1 MSVLLHDSIDR
12 PPGYGS
18 RATILDVGF
27 VGNQEQI
34 LRRQR
39 RRNMIPTTFDGI
51 HSGYMEYDFIEHL
64 ENTNRDPHNHPIEP
78 SILLEGITE
87 IGARIMLGDAARRQ
101 TASSS
106 NPATV
111 SSNSSGSIPPNPAS
125 PEVEGN
131 EPNASMPII
140 RNTRTPI
147 TSSTADSDTDSDDS
161 DDETIKPDSFGQES
175 GLDIKIRTPKS
186 TESFATVYVESILDV
201 LLEYL
206 SSFQIPY
213 FMALVIFTTETSTN
227 PEIPVVVIIYEK
239 KCISDSRFISLDDL
253 PAEVQSSNYSILFCE
268 GTFHGQANSMSNSY
282 RHLHE
287 SLVSGISIEGKE
299 EGTVGLFVEAEDNTF
314 YGFSC
319 GQVLGKV
326 GNYVRQPSL
335 HDFHNHMKVLD
346 RAIRNLEQEIK
357 ETRNDVTKFVRQ
369 NTLEEIRQQLDTYKK
384 YQGDDDHETK
394 KLLRVGRTIESENAV
409 VDYQGRT
416 CYADW
421 AVFICDRERLPG
433 GEAPLDLNTPDHVV
447 LSTVD
452 WHRMNGLAPIQ
463 WDMYVRKAGRTT
475 GMTFG
480 FIAGVY
486 GNWVPDTFP
495 DKTCEEFYALEEKTS
510 TENQFAAPGDSGAAV
525 INDDGKIVGFVFAGI
540 KIDTVKIV
548 FDRSTRTPDILKIKE
563 RREAD
568 GSVRLE
574 DVYSEYISGRKFVLI
589 ESANMVFERT
599 TIEGDIVR
607 DC

>member
-1 MSVLLHDSIDR
+1 MSVPLHDSIDR
-12 PPGYGS
+12 PSGYGPWV
-18 RATILDVGF
+18 TIPDVGF

-34 LRRQR
+34 QQR
-39 RRNMIPTTFDGI
+39 RRNMTPTTFDGI
-51 HSGYMEYDFIEHL
+51 HSGYMEYNFVEHL
-64 ENTNRDPHNHPIEP
+64 ENTNTDPHNHPIEP
-78 SILLEGITE
+78 NISLEGITE
-87 IGARIMLGDAARRQ
+87 IGARITLGDAASLQILNPSHSPPMTICTPDRTTNRQTGCYSADEHVFSSSMVMMQTLLAAEDDEISHRQ

-111 SSNSSGSIPPNPAS
+111 SSDSSGSIPLNSAS

-131 EPNASMPII
+131 EPNTSMPRIQS
-140 RNTRTPI
+140 TRTPI
-147 TSSTADSDTDSDDS
+147 PSSTADSDTDSDDS
-161 DDETIKPDSFGQES
+161 DDETTKPDSFGQES
-175 GLDIKIRTPKS
+175 AIDIKIRTPKS
-186 TESFATVYVESILDV
+186 TESFATVYVESIRDV

-213 FMALVIFTTETSTN
+213 FMALVIFATETPTD
-227 PEIPVVVIIYEK
+227 PEIPLVVVIYEK
-239 KCISDSRFISLDDL
+239 EYIHDSRFDSLDDL
-253 PAEVQSSNYSILFCE
+253 PAEIQRSNYSILFCE

-319 GQVLGKV
+319 GQVLGRV
-326 GNYVRQPSL
+326 GNRVCQPTL
-335 HDFHNHMKVLD
+335 HDFRNYMKALE

-369 NTLEEIRQQLDTYKK
+369 NTLEEIRQQLDAYKK
-384 YQGDDDHETK
+384 YQGDDDHATE

-433 GEAPLDLNTPDHVV
+433 GKAPLDLNTPDHGV

-463 WDMYVRKAGRTT
+463 WDMYIRKAGRTT

-486 GNWVPDTFP
+486 GNWVPYTFP
-495 DKTCEEFYALEEKTS
+495 DKICEEFYALEE
-510 TENQFAAPGDSGAAV
+510 D
-525 INDDGKIVGFVFAGI
+525 
-540 KIDTVKIV
+540 
-548 FDRSTRTPDILKIKE
+548 
-563 RREAD
+563 
-568 GSVRLE
+568 
-574 DVYSEYISGRKFVLI
+574 
-589 ESANMVFERT
+589 
-599 TIEGDIVR
+599 
-607 DC
+607 